1 MDNNI
6 AFYSSSATIWL
17 IFPSVQPDQEFLMKK
32 KRPAGVM
39 KASFYFKVEQNSH
52 IGLPFLCVCVDIR
65 DSCIRLS
72 DWNVIIYFFSNKHAC
87 MFLSILFIKNKDLLT

>member
-1 MDNNI
+1 
-6 AFYSSSATIWL
+6 
-17 IFPSVQPDQEFLMKK
+17 MKK

-72 DWNVIIYFFSNKHAC
+72 D
-87 MFLSILFIKNKDLLT
+87 